1 MDSKKVGSFI
11 ASMRKQKSLTQKE
24 LAEKLNVTNKA
35 ISKWETGNGY
45 PEITIVPKLAKVL
58 GVTTAEL
65 LNGELNVNMVSD
77 NDDAATIINET
88 VKYYDKDRM
97 KKGNIIIAIIFII
110 SVLSSCI
117 CLLCNYL
124 IDNKLNW
131 SLYVVGAFIVLWSVI
146 LPVFKLK
153 RFRAVVSLGG
163 FTVTLILYLFLI
175 QYLVAVKGW
184 VIPLAI
190 PIVILSNL
198 TLGISLFI
206 GFYNKINKFYR
217 AAIIVL
223 LFGVAYEIGVQKI
236 IEGFIGKSG
245 ANEIS
250 MIITV
255 VSSIVIAAIL
265 TVFGYIN
272 KKLSS

>member
-24 LAEKLNVTNKA
+24 LAQKLNVTNKA

-45 PEITIVPKLAKVL
+45 PEITIVPELAKVL

-65 LNGELNVNMVSD
+65 LNGELNVNEVSD
-77 NDDAATIINET
+77 KDEAATIINET
-88 VKYYDKDRM
+88 VKYYDRYRM

-124 IDNKLNW
+124 INNKFNW

-146 LPVFKLK
+146 IPVFKLK
-153 RFRAVVSLGG
+153 RFRALISLGG

-175 QYLVAVKGW
+175 QYLAPAKGW
-184 VIPLAI
+184 VITLAL
-190 PIVILSNL
+190 PIVILSIL
-198 TLGISLFI
+198 ALGISLFI
-206 GFYNKINKFYR
+206 WFYAKINKFYS
-217 AAIIVL
+217 ASIIVL
-223 LFGVAYEIGVQKI
+223 LFGTAYEIGVQKI
-236 IEGFIGKSG
+236 IESFIGKSG
-245 ANEIS
+245 ANENS

-255 VSSIVIAAIL
+255 LSSIVIAAVL
-265 TVFGYIN
+265 AVFGYI
-272 KKLSS
+272 KKK

>member
-35 ISKWETGNGY
+35 ISKWETGKGY
-45 PEITIVPKLAKVL
+45 PEITIVPELAKVL

-65 LNGELNVNMVSD
+65 LNGELNVKQVAD
-77 NDDAATIINET
+77 NEEAATIINET
-88 VKYYDKDRM
+88 VKYYDRDRM
-97 KKGNIIIAIIFII
+97 KKGNLIIAIIFII
-110 SVLSSCI
+110 SVISSCI

-124 IDNKLNW
+124 INNKFNW

-146 LPVFKLK
+146 MPISKLK
-153 RFRAVVSLGG
+153 RFRAMVSLGG
-163 FTVTLILYLFLI
+163 FTVTLIPYLFLI
-175 QYLVAVKGW
+175 QYLVPVKGW
-184 VIPLAI
+184 VIPLAL
-190 PIVILSNL
+190 PIVILSIL
-198 TLGISLFI
+198 SLGISLFI
-206 GFYNKINKFYR
+206 WFYTKINKFYS

-223 LFGVAYEIGVQKI
+223 LFGTVYEMGIQKI
-236 IEGFIGKSG
+236 IENFVKNPG

-255 VSSIVIAAIL
+255 LSSIVIAAVLVAFEHI
-265 TVFGYIN
+265 
-272 KKLSS
+272 KKK

>member
-11 ASMRKQKSLTQKE
+11 SSMRKQKSLTQKE

-45 PEITIVPKLAKVL
+45 PEITIVPELAKVL

-65 LNGELNVNMVSD
+65 LNGELNVKEVSD
-77 NDDAATIINET
+77 NEEASTIINET

-97 KKGNIIIAIIFII
+97 KKGNIVIAIIFIV

-124 IDNKLNW
+124 INNKFNW
-131 SLYVVGAFIVLWSVI
+131 SLYVVGAFIVLLAI
-146 LPVFKLK
+146 IIPIFKLK
-153 RFRAVVSLGG
+153 RFRAEVSLGG
-163 FTVTLILYLFLI
+163 FTITLIPYLFLI
-175 QYLVAVKGW
+175 QYLAPIKGW
-184 VIPLAI
+184 AIPLAL
-190 PIVILSNL
+190 PIVILSIL
-198 TLGISLFI
+198 ALGISLFI
-206 GFYNKINKFYR
+206 WFYTKMNKFYS
-217 AAIIVL
+217 ASIIVL

-236 IEGFIGKSG
+236 IESFIGRSG

-250 MIITV
+250 MISTV
-255 VSSIVIAAIL
+255 LSSIVIAAVLFII
-265 TVFGYIN
+265 GH
-272 KKLSS
+272 KK

>member
-11 ASMRKQKSLTQKE
+11 ASMRKQKFLTQKE

-45 PEITIVPKLAKVL
+45 PEITIVPELAKVL

-65 LNGELNVNMVSD
+65 LNGQLNVNEVSD
-77 NDDAATIINET
+77 NEEAATIINET
-88 VKYYDKDRM
+88 VKYYDRDKM
-97 KKGNIIIAIIFII
+97 KKGNIVIAVIFII

-124 IDNKLNW
+124 INNKFNW

-146 LPVFKLK
+146 IPIFKLR

-163 FTVTLILYLFLI
+163 FTITLISYLFLI
-175 QYLVAVKGW
+175 QYFAPVKGW
-184 VIPLAI
+184 VIPLAL
-190 PIVILSNL
+190 PIAILSIL
-198 TLGISLFI
+198 ALGISLFI
-206 GFYNKINKFYR
+206 WFYIKINKFYS

-223 LFGVAYEIGVQKI
+223 LFGVAYEIGIQKI
-236 IEGFIGKSG
+236 IESFIGKSG
-245 ANEIS
+245 ANGSS

-255 VSSIVIAAIL
+255 LSSIVIAVIL
-265 TVFGYIN
+265 VTFRFIN
-272 KKLSS
+272 KK